1 MIITDDIKQRIADL
15 AQKYGLDLVVL
26 FGSQATGR
34 THPKS
39 DVDIGYLSDQALDYQ
54 KEFAIQED
62 LFRLFR
68 RTDVELVNLSRIS
81 PVMKKLVSDEG
92 VVLYEREPGLFARFS
107 MYAFKLFVETKKIRE
122 LRYQSLKD
130 FIYAGN
136 K

>member
-107 MYAFKLFVETKKIRE
+107 MYA
-122 LRYQSLKD
+122 
-130 FIYAGN
+130 
-136 K
+136 